1 MNDFIKLNDVGNEG
15 KLCVRK
21 KDISKFEEVIFDE
34 NTKPKKGTIIFL
46 NDGESWA
53 KVKETVD
60 EIFWMLEDRDSYE

>member
-1 MNDFIKLNDVGNEG
+1 MNDFIKLNYVGNEG

-21 KDISKFEEVIFDE
+21 KDIVKFNDDVIEVNEE
-34 NTKPKKGTIIFL
+34 PKKCTKVLFL
-46 NDGESWA
+46 SDDWV